1 MKRILLLLLTLC
13 LLLPTALIACNEPD
27 TPPTPPTP
35 PTGGTTDDGRNAYFH
50 VGNKTET
57 LALEEDATS
66 LLLPTVPAMPGKV
79 FIGWAYEHADGKTLY
94 EGGAQF
100 NLPAGDCHFTAVGV
114 SLYTEVG
121 ATASLTAER
130 LRFTATLNGNDYRAL
145 AEVLGQES
153 ITVGLLIAP
162 YAEVTGGDRQFTL
175 DCGATG
181 LLNRVNTPSLAENC
195 VNFTIS
201 GETEDIP
208 TDAILEKYAARAYL
222 TYTHGETTRT
232 IYAPYYPLS
241 HTANLHGASA
251 QAFED
256 LKESA
261 EGNYMRAV
269 ETEAGTYYTR
279 HTDAERALL
288 RARLDRVVNISTKSG
303 GTVLQ
308 EYSLNNVE
316 FFVYTHYRSP
326 YLVTKQASTPEV
338 GYDTYVVTAKS
349 GADFNT
355 VTAYFIGGS
364 YRAPDPAEWQS
375 DGIYIV
381 VNNTAEEQP

>member
-13 LLLPTALIACNEPD
+13 LLLPTALIACNKPD
-27 TPPTPPTP
+27 DPTPPA
-35 PTGGTTDDGRNAYFH
+35 GGGSDGGRTAYFH
-50 VGNKTET
+50 IGNKTDT
-57 LALEEDATS
+57 LTLEEDAAS
-66 LLLPTVPAMPGKV
+66 LLLPATAAMPGKV
-79 FIGWAYEHADGKTLY
+79 FIGWAYEHADGKMLY
-94 EGGAQF
+94 EGGAQV

-121 ATASLTAER
+121 ATASLSAER

-145 AEVLGQES
+145 ADLLGQES

-175 DCGATG
+175 GCGATG

-195 VNFTIS
+195 VNFTLS

-208 TDAILEKYAARAYL
+208 TNAILEKYAARAYL
-222 TYTHGETTRT
+222 TYTLNGTTHT

-256 LKESA
+256 LKASA
-261 EGNYMRAV
+261 EGNYTRAI
-269 ETEAGTYYTR
+269 ETPAGTYYTR
-279 HTDAERALL
+279 HTDAERTLL
-288 RARLDRVVNISTKSG
+288 QARLDRVVNISTKSG

-308 EYSLNNVE
+308 EYSLNNIE

-326 YLVTKQASTPEV
+326 YRVTKQANTPDT
-338 GYDTYVVTAKS
+338 GYDTYIVTAVY
-349 GADFNT
+349 GANFNN

-364 YRAPDPAEWQS
+364 YRAPNPAEWQN